1 MPVKVIVDTET
12 KTFEITIGTPPVS
25 QLIAKEVSA
34 EKGSGVPNK
43 DKIGNLAIEQV
54 IKIAK
59 MKRDSMLANNLK
71 SAVKNVIGSANSMGV
86 LVENKKS
93 VDVNVDVNAGLYD
106 DLISNEQT
114 EASQEKLNNLNSHL
128 KRVQNVYKIE
138 LEKAKAEQEAA
149 AAVAAETAAAKPE
162 EAKKEEATADKATDA
177 KSAPAGKTA
186 DAKAAPS
193 AKAATGKPAGKD
205 KK

>member
-1 MPVKVIVDTET
+1 
-12 KTFEITIGTPPVS
+12 
-25 QLIAKEVSA
+25 
-34 EKGSGVPNK
+34 
-43 DKIGNLAIEQV
+43 
-54 IKIAK
+54 
-59 MKRDSMLANNLK
+59 MLANNLK

-86 LVENKKS
+86 LIENKKS
-93 VDVNVDVNAGLYD
+93 VDVNVDVDAGLYD

-114 EASQEKLNNLNSHL
+114 EASQEKLNNLSSHL

-149 AAVAAETAAAKPE
+149 AAAAAETAAKPE
-162 EAKKEEATADKATDA
+162 EAKKEEATADKAADA

-193 AKAATGKPAGKD
+193 AKAAAGKPAGKD